1 MHRKTVM
8 PSQKEAALLQ
18 GLLTQTLLIFFP
30 NYHFKGR
37 AFFFFARKDRMRW
50 KLSLEDSTTKQLME
64 ASCLLGLAHGI
75 TTSTATTS
83 SLPKSLRVGLP
94 ACQITIFHVFY
105 FSFLKANHLSAP
117 GCHAYI
123 PSSCS
128 AETSEP
134 PDSSTALCWES
145 PCCCNPT
152 GLGFKEGQN
161 RTPQKSS
168 KSQQNYQAP

>member
-1 MHRKTVM
+1 MHRKTVT

-18 GLLTQTLLIFFP
+18 SLLTQTLLIFFP

-37 AFFFFARKDRMRW
+37 TFFFFARKDRMRW

-117 GCHAYI
+117 GT
-123 PSSCS
+123 SCLHTVQLFS
-128 AETSEP
+128 RDLRASGLFY
-134 PDSSTALCWES
+134 STLL
-145 PCCCNPT
+145 
-152 GLGFKEGQN
+152 GLSMLLQPNWAGFQR
-161 RTPQKSS
+161 RTE
-168 KSQQNYQAP
+168 